1 MGGIGKTTIAEEVSN
16 RSCSEYEGCCF
27 LAKVSDKLGRHG
39 IALLK
44 KELFSTLLAEDVKI
58 DSPNGLSNNIQ
69 RRIGRMKVLIVL
81 DDVKEEDQLEI
92 LFGTLD
98 WFRSD
103 SRIIVTTRDKQV
115 LITNEVD
122 DIYEVGVLNYSEAL
136 ELFNLNAFNQSHLE
150 MEYYE
155 LSKKVIDYAKGI
167 PLVLKVLAHLL
178 RGKDKEVW
186 ESQLDKLKRLPSKKV
201 HDVMRLSYDDLDRLE
216 QKYVLDIACF
226 FNGLRLKVD
235 YMKLLLKDFESD
247 NAVAVGLERLKDK
260 ALITISEDNVISMH
274 DILQEIGR
282 EVVRQESSEDPRKC
296 SRLSDPDIIYDVLKD
311 DKVNNIWQF

>member
-1 MGGIGKTTIAEEVSN
+1 MLKRLSKYPINTKGFIGIAKPIAHLESSLRQTSEKVRVIGIWGMGGIGKTTIAEEVSN
-16 RSCSEYEGCCF
+16 GSCSEYEGCCF

-115 LITNEVD
+115 LI
-122 DIYEVGVLNYSEAL
+122 A
-136 ELFNLNAFNQSHLE
+136 
-150 MEYYE
+150 M
-155 LSKKVIDYAKGI
+155 
-167 PLVLKVLAHLL
+167 
-178 RGKDKEVW
+178 
-186 ESQLDKLKRLPSKKV
+186 KL
-201 HDVMRLSYDDLDRLE
+201 M
-216 QKYVLDIACF
+216 I
-226 FNGLRLKVD
+226 
-235 YMKLLLKDFESD
+235 YMKL
-247 NAVAVGLERLKDK
+247 G
-260 ALITISEDNVISMH
+260 
-274 DILQEIGR
+274 
-282 EVVRQESSEDPRKC
+282 
-296 SRLSDPDIIYDVLKD
+296 Y
-311 DKVNNIWQF
+311 